1 MAKAKKPDTS
11 FEFGFNVNRGKKPKQ
26 QTGRQQSAATRQ
38 AYAIARRTGQLPYGG
53 S

>member
-11 FEFGFNVNRGKKPKQ
+11 FSFGFNVNQGKKPKQ
-26 QTGRQQSAATRQ
+26 RSGRRQSAATRQ